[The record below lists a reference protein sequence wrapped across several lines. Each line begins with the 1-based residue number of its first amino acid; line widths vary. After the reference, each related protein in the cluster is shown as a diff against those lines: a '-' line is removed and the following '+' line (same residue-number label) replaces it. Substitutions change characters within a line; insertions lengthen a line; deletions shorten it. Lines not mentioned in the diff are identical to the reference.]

1 MPSYDSIIKCQ
12 VDYVVSGILYIQKI
26 NIREVRKPERYQ
38 VTFGNIDNIY
48 RKMKTGTVIIVS
60 FFLNSF

>member
-12 VDYVVSGILYIQKI
+12 VDYVVSEMLYIHKI

-38 VTFGNIDNIY
+38 VTFGNIGNIC
-48 RKMKTGTVIIVS
+48 RKMKTGTVIIIS
-60 FFLNSF
+60 FFLTSF